1 MWQERVE
8 QQFTKQPVSES
19 SSLYVQ
25 NFEKYKEEKVDAM
38 RLQKDKELEYY
49 IKEIEREKRF
59 K

>member
-1 MWQERVE
+1 M
-8 QQFTKQPVSES
+8 ES